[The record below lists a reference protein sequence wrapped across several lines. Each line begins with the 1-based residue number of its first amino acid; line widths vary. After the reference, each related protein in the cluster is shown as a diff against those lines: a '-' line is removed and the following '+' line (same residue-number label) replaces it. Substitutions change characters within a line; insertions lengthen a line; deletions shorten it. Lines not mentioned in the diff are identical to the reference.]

1 MWHLNKRKKRSCE
14 LTLGVRGYGFSG
26 CESIKTW
33 SNKSIQVMTIGKIC
47 P

>member
-26 CESIKTW
+26 CEGI
-33 SNKSIQVMTIGKIC
+33 KSIEVMTIGKIC